1 MKTVNG
7 STTADYCYGR
17 FNRLSGYYTT
27 GSCSSPNVSYTYDA
41 NGNTAT
47 KTGGWTYSYDY
58 ENRLTKVTQSGA
70 TKQQDSYDGDGN
82 RVKQVAGSTTN
93 TYFYQGL
100 NILYE
105 KNVTGS
111 TTTVTKRFYAGGLQ
125 VAKMV
130 GSTTVY
136 YLHQD
141 ALGNTRLETTSTVTI
156 KFKSDYVPYGT
167 AYQPTGSEVFR
178 YTGKPYDAAT
188 GLYYMG
194 ARYYDPATGRFITQD
209 SYPGSMS
216 DPSSMNLY
224 AYARDNPMRYTDPNG
239 HSYIAENGW
248 YFSPS
253 TVAALFASGQAPPSL
268 SAVVPPGMYVPTPS
282 TTGTTTTR
290 AQIDS
295 QGVTTTRPP
304 KPPPEDFDTWIVTS
318 GFFQDPTHL
327 QQLAAV
333 VIDIGATS
341 LQAFALELLRN
352 PLLHSVAGLLFEG
365 GHLTADAVNLVQDL
379 YSQDYGRALSVG
391 LKLASAAV
399 KGLSFWDK
407 FGASVAVGLNWGADI
422 LTEGDAA
429 AVSDTL
435 SVGALTYDAAPL
447 VFEMGYAYGQYFG
460 SFYS

>member
-111 TTTVTKRFYAGGLQ
+111 TTTVTKHFYAGGVQ

-130 GSTTVY
+130 GSSVY

-141 ALGNTRLETTSTVTI
+141 ALGNTRLETTSTVAI

-224 AYARDNPMRYTDPNG
+224 AYARDNPMRYTDPSG
-239 HSYIAENGW
+239 H
-248 YFSPS
+248 
-253 TVAALFASGQAPPSL
+253 L
-268 SAVVPPGMYVPTPS
+268 SMVNRYDFGGTTDPTYRII
-282 TTGTTTTR
+282 TGTTCSGAACT
-290 AQIDS
+290 
-295 QGVTTTRPP
+295 VTTT
-304 KPPPEDFDTWIVTS
+304 
-318 GFFQDPTHL
+318 
-327 QQLAAV
+327 
-333 VIDIGATS
+333 ATYDGYAS
-341 LQAFALELLRN
+341 TI
-352 PLLHSVAGLLFEG
+352 S
-365 GHLTADAVNLVQDL
+365 TAI
-379 YSQDYGRALSVG
+379 SSFT
-391 LKLASAAV
+391 SAAV
-399 KGLSFWDK
+399 GPTRASVITTTSFTTTMTDTNPGGSTRTTSSTSKTTSTDTEPTIGTSPTGGSCTAAANVCAVLNYDPTRTGGNPYLKMAEGSLIVVLGVYLTFLMKGGAPPPGSGSSGLPPPPHNLPGPFIVIAFGLSLVFSGSAQLGYEYGSEHGLSSPLWGLGPIP
-407 FGASVAVGLNWGADI
+407 GAS
-422 LTEGDAA
+422 
-429 AVSDTL
+429 
-435 SVGALTYDAAPL
+435 
-447 VFEMGYAYGQYFG
+447 GYL
-460 SFYS
+460 